1 MDQDASSLPPGLSGE
16 DYRAHARAWLAAN
29 VPDGFLADSPGY
41 RPPDLAAC
49 KVWEAAMHRSGLAGI
64 TWPKEYGGHGLSLRE
79 HLIAN
84 REIGRLALPE
94 SVNSLGKELA
104 GPIILAI
111 GTEEQKGRYLPTLL
125 QMREIW
131 CQGFSEP
138 NAGSDLAGLRTR
150 ATKDGTAWRVNGRKI
165 WTSGAP
171 NAQRCLLLARTG
183 VVEDR
188 HRGLALFAM
197 RMDAPGV
204 TVQPLRQMDG
214 REHFAEVFMDDVII
228 GPEDAIG
235 APDQGWSAAVRVLA
249 IERATNRMYRAWRF
263 ENELN
268 HLVRACRSDATLARL
283 LDGGTYHRR
292 LGETVVD
299 IEIVKAHVEPVVERL
314 VAGESIGDRG
324 SLMKLHWSE
333 AHQRFAALALEMLE
347 QAPPG
352 ASAEVQVA
360 RARFQRIYLSARAET
375 IYAGTTEIQLGI
387 IGDRILKL
395 PRRR

>member
-49 KVWEAAMHRSGLAGI
+49 KVWEAAMHRGGLAGI

-150 ATKDGTAWRVNGRKI
+150 ATKDGTAWRVNGR
-165 WTSGAP
+165 SGQA
-171 NAQRCLLLARTG
+171 AR
-183 VVEDR
+183 
-188 HRGLALFAM
+188 
-197 RMDAPGV
+197 RMP
-204 TVQPLRQMDG
+204 
-214 REHFAEVFMDDVII
+214 
-228 GPEDAIG
+228 
-235 APDQGWSAAVRVLA
+235 
-249 IERATNRMYRAWRF
+249 
-263 ENELN
+263 
-268 HLVRACRSDATLARL
+268 SDACCSPAPASSR
-283 LDGGTYHRR
+283 
-292 LGETVVD
+292 TV
-299 IEIVKAHVEPVVERL
+299 I
-314 VAGESIGDRG
+314 
-324 SLMKLHWSE
+324 
-333 AHQRFAALALEMLE
+333 AALPCSPCAWTRQE
-347 QAPPG
+347 
-352 ASAEVQVA
+352 
-360 RARFQRIYLSARAET
+360 
-375 IYAGTTEIQLGI
+375 
-387 IGDRILKL
+387 
-395 PRRR
+395 